1 MFGVFIH
8 EAHAACAFLF
18 EQLQPADIGHDNE
31 FTTKRPLTNDELAG
45 MASGSA
51 CRPHADMSL
60 YFSVFLGA
68 RSDEP

>member
-8 EAHAACAFLF
+8 KALAVCAILF
-18 EQLQPADIGHDNE
+18 EQWQPADIWHDNE
-31 FTTKRPLTNDELAG
+31 STSKRPQTIDELAG

-51 CRPHADMSL
+51 GTLHADMSL